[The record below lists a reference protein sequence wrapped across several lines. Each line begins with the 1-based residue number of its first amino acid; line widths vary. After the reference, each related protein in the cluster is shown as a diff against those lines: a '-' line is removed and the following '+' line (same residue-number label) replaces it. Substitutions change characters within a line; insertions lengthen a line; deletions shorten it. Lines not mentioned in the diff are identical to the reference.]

1 MGGSGDG
8 IMVANE
14 DERISLRAKYGI
26 HPSAFVYCYHSRPDK
41 IDPSTFR
48 SEDNEAN
55 HTAVAPVLWLL
66 RSGEEME
73 QNLRQ
78 WVRQEFGE
86 MAEDC
91 LVFADV
97 AERAAV
103 HARCVD
109 E

>member
-1 MGGSGDG
+1 MHALVRVLLEGASKSHTNNRDATT
-8 IMVANE
+8 ITEE
-14 DERISLRAKYGI
+14 DE
-26 HPSAFVYCYHSRPDK
+26 
-41 IDPSTFR
+41 
-48 SEDNEAN
+48 AN
-55 HTAVAPVLWLL
+55 DTAVAPVLWLL

-78 WVRQEFGE
+78 WARQEFGK